1 MSKGKNIFNQWRDL
15 LFGTKSHE
23 LLVFCFF
30 LAVSSGF
37 WLLQA
42 LNETLE
48 REVQVRLEL
57 ENIPDNVVIIDSLP
71 PTLSVVLRDR
81 GLILARHSIYSL
93 FQPNRLKLDF
103 ARYDTKRKDAEVY
116 VPATDIVRML
126 NRVFDASTKITSF
139 RPDTI
144 RYAYNHGGSRKFP
157 VRLAGTFE
165 TSRENYIKSIS
176 IEPESV
182 LVFAP
187 KVILDTMHAV
197 YSEPFLLEEL
207 HKDGSH
213 PISLRKQKLLK
224 YEQEQV
230 NIKVDLGFY
239 TEKTVE
245 VPVMGL
251 NFPAEKK
258 LRTFPARVA
267 ITFRVESGRYQ
278 QVKPEDFVLATT
290 YEELLSNTE
299 DSKLH
304 LHLKTV
310 PEGVS
315 DVRILPP
322 DVDYL
327 IEQMVP
333 EQN

>member
-1 MSKGKNIFNQWRDL
+1 MLKGRRISKQWKDF

-30 LAVSSGF
+30 LAVSFSF

-48 REVQVRLEL
+48 SEVQIALEL
-57 ENIPDNVVIIDSLP
+57 ENVPSDVVIIDSLP
-71 PTLSVVLRDR
+71 PTLHVVLRDR
-81 GLILARHSIYSL
+81 GLILARHSIYSI
-93 FQPNRLKLDF
+93 FQPNRLKIDF
-103 ARYDTKRKDAEVY
+103 AKYDTKQKDAEVY
-116 VPATDIVRML
+116 VSASDVMRMAS
-126 NRVFDASTKITSF
+126 RIFDASTKISSF

-144 RYAYNHGGSRKFP
+144 RFAYNHGGSRKFP
-157 VRLAGTFE
+157 VRLTGTVKPF
-165 TSRENYIKSIS
+165 RENYIKSIS
-176 IEPESV
+176 IEPDSV

-187 KVILDTMHAV
+187 QAILDSMRAV

-207 HKDGSH
+207 QGDGSYEVN
-213 PISLRKQKLLK
+213 LRKQKLLK
-224 YEQEQV
+224 YEPEQV
-230 NIKVDLGFY
+230 SIKVNLGFY

-245 VPVMGL
+245 VPIMGL

-258 LRTFPARVA
+258 LRTFPARVS

-278 QVKPEDFVLATT
+278 QIKPEDFVLATT
-290 YEELLSNTE
+290 YEELLSNAE

-315 DVRILPP
+315 DIRILPP
-322 DVDYL
+322 EVDYL
-327 IEQMVP
+327 IEKMAP
-333 EQN
+333 EGN